1 VPVKG
6 RAPTVRAIALLAA
19 ASAAIHQLR
28 YAIGYGDAAP
38 HQLAAHGHGYLAL
51 VLPGVVTALLIA
63 LAAWLVRVAGASPRR
78 HGEAHPR
85 ALTGLWLG
93 CTLALAAI
101 FGIQETLEGSSAI
114 AASGWIGLVLAVPAG
129 LLVALAVRG
138 ADAAEAI
145 RIVSVRLQ
153 TSALHSLGVLPV
165 STQVRS
171 ARSARPCGARAPPLP
186 SVV

>member
-1 VPVKG
+1 VPVRG

-28 YAIGYGDAAP
+28 YAIGYGHAGP
-38 HQLAAHGHGYLAL
+38 HELAAHGHAYLAL
-51 VLPGVVTALLIA
+51 VLPGVLTAVLIA
-63 LAAWLVRVAGASPRR
+63 LAAWVVRVAGASPRR
-78 HGEAHPR
+78 TAEAQPR

-101 FGIQETLEGSSAI
+101 FGVQETLEGSSAI
-114 AASGWIGLVLAVPAG
+114 AAGGWIGLALAVPAG

-138 ADAAEAI
+138 TDAAETI
-145 RIVSVRLQ
+145 PVVSLRLQ
-153 TSALHSLGVLPV
+153 ASAVHSLRVLRI
-165 STQVRS
+165 STR
-171 ARSARPCGARAPPLP
+171 ARSTRPTRPCGARAPPLP